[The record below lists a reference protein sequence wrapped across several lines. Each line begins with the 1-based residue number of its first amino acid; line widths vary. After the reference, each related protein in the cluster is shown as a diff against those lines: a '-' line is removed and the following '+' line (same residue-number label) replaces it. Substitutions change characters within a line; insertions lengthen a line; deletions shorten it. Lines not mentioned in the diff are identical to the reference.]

1 MEPVKGSIFLQKY
14 RYKNKGLEGEKMG
27 IYNQPMYPMYQGF
40 QDRAPAP
47 QSNQGILWVQGE
59 SGAKSYLVAP
69 GASVL
74 LMDSEGE
81 RFYLKSTDASGMP
94 QPLRVFEYKEVTGKQ
109 PQASDMSDR
118 YVTRDEYNDL
128 MGKYETI
135 MKFLNSGNGG
145 KKDE

>member
-1 MEPVKGSIFLQKY
+1 
-14 RYKNKGLEGEKMG
+14 MG

-40 QDRAPAP
+40 QDRMPQAP

-69 GASVL
+69 GSSVL

-81 RFYLKSTDASGMP
+81 RFYLKSSDASGMP
-94 QPLRVFEYKEVTGKQ
+94 QPLRVFEYREVTGKQ
-109 PQASDMSDR
+109 TAPDMSDR

-128 MGKYETI
+128 RGKYESI
-135 MKFLNSGNGG
+135 MSRLENGG
-145 KKDE
+145 KADEQPTV